1 MKNLIISLAAA
12 SVFFF
17 IGCQENSITDPIAN
31 QPVEKPQVGI
41 PDTYIHGIIPI
52 ETVLSDPYPVMNSF
66 YRIIGQ
72 MEYDLRVF
80 LTDPMLPV
88 PQRYLSL
95 HLETN
100 AELQYFCTFHPFNE
114 EDNLAGFISDVAE
127 DYVPLGGNFVSL
139 LEKTFTIQGREDGM
153 VLKVRFNVTN
163 DRIEINAMWLALPNN
178 NVATIINHY

>member
-12 SVFFF
+12 SVLFV

-41 PDTYIHGIIPI
+41 PDTYIHGTIPI
-52 ETVLSDPYPVMNSF
+52 ETVLSDPYLVMNSF

-80 LTDPMLPV
+80 QTDPMPPV

-100 AELQYFCTFHPFNE
+100 AELQYFCTFYPFNE
-114 EDNLAGFISDVAE
+114 EDNLDGFISDVSE
-127 DYVPLGGNFVSL
+127 DYIPLGGNFVSL